1 MPCVDLC
8 PLACVID
15 HCQSE
20 PVLVPVIL
28 SGGAGTRLWPVS
40 RRAQPKQF
48 LPLVGSSSLFQA
60 TLSRLDGLCS
70 PERAVVVCNAEH
82 RFIVAS
88 QLQECG
94 GEGASILLEPVGRN
108 TAPAVAVAALE
119 AIRSV
124 GEGTDPVLLVMPA
137 DQVIADEE
145 SFRAAARRGEQAA
158 LAGHLVTFGI
168 VPDGPETG
176 YGYILSGEAL
186 DESATSFQ
194 VQRFVEKPDRET
206 ASSYLA
212 AGGYHWNSGMF
223 MFRCSRYLDEL
234 ERHEPAMLQA
244 ARAAHESMRREH
256 DFGWLDEDSFAASPS
271 NSIDYAVME
280 HTNAAVV
287 IPISVGWSDVG
298 GWNALHD
305 LGSADADGN
314 VARGDVRTHATSG
327 CYLHS
332 ESRLLTTVGVQDLVV
347 VETADAVMVAAR
359 DQVGEL
365 RDLVGALRNEER
377 EEVVHRS
384 EHLRPWGSFEV
395 LASGEAEGGYK
406 MKRIT
411 VRPGHS
417 LSLQMHQQ
425 RQEHWV
431 VLAGTAEVT
440 CDDEVITLQPGGSTH
455 IPVGAKHRL
464 RNPGAELLVLAEV
477 QCGEYLGEDD
487 IVRLEDRYGRT

>member
-1 MPCVDLC
+1 M
-8 PLACVID
+8 
-15 HCQSE
+15 
-20 PVLVPVIL
+20 
-28 SGGAGTRLWPVS
+28 S

-280 HTNAAVV
+280 HTNSAVV

>member
-1 MPCVDLC
+1 
-8 PLACVID
+8 
-15 HCQSE
+15 
-20 PVLVPVIL
+20 
-28 SGGAGTRLWPVS
+28 VS

-280 HTNAAVV
+280 HTNSAVV

>member
-1 MPCVDLC
+1 M
-8 PLACVID
+8 
-15 HCQSE
+15 
-20 PVLVPVIL
+20 LVPVIL

-60 TLSRLDGLCS
+60 TLSRLAGLCRS
-70 PERAVVVCNAEH
+70 ESAVVVCNAEH

-94 GEGASILLEPVGRN
+94 GEGASILLEPTGRN

-119 AIRSV
+119 AVSSAAADS
-124 GEGTDPVLLVMPA
+124 DPVLLVMPA
-137 DQVIADEE
+137 DHVIADAK
-145 SFRAAARRGEQAA
+145 SFREAARLGEQAA

-168 VPDGPETG
+168 VPDRPETG

-186 DESATSFQ
+186 DESATSFK
-194 VQRFVEKPDRET
+194 VQRFVEKPDLET
-206 ASSYLA
+206 ATSYLA

-234 ERHEPAMLQA
+234 EQHEPAMLQA
-244 ARAAHESMRREH
+244 ARAAHGSMRREH

-280 HTNAAVV
+280 HTDSAVV

-314 VARGDVRTHATSG
+314 VSRGDVRSHATSG
-327 CYLHS
+327 SYLHS
-332 ESRLLTTVGVQDLVV
+332 EHRLLTAVGVQDLVV

-359 DQVGEL
+359 DRVGEL
-365 RDLVGALRNEER
+365 RDLVGALREEER
-377 EEVVHRS
+377 EEVVHRRA
-384 EHLRPWGSFEV
+384 HLRPWGSFEV
-395 LASGEAEGGYK
+395 LASGDAGVDYK
-406 MKRIT
+406 IKRIT
-411 VRPGHS
+411 VKPGQS
-417 LSLQMHQQ
+417 LSLQAHQQ

-431 VLAGTAEVT
+431 VVEGTAEVT
-440 CDDEVITLQPGGSTH
+440 CDDEVFTLQPGGSTH
-455 IPVGAKHRL
+455 IPIGAKHRL
-464 RNPGAELLVLAEV
+464 RNPGADVLVIVEV

-487 IVRLEDRYGRT
+487 IVRFQDSYGRS